1 MNVMLGQVVCSKA
14 GRDEGR
20 FFIIISIVDD
30 KYVLV
35 SDGDLRRFE
44 NPKKKK
50 IKHLDITSIILD
62 ALSKKLKDSIK
73 VTNAEIRKA
82 LAEVKETLGSKE

>member
-20 FFIIISIVDD
+20 FFIIIGIVDD

-50 IKHLDITSIILD
+50 IKHLDITSILLE
-62 ALSKKLKDSIK
+62 ALSQKLKDSIK

-82 LAEVKETLGSKE
+82 LAEVKVTLGSKE

>member
-20 FFIIISIVDD
+20 VFIIIGIVDD

-44 NPKKKK
+44 NPKKKR
-50 IKHLDITSIILD
+50 IKHLDITSIILE
-62 ALSKKLKDSIK
+62 ALSKKLMDSIK

-82 LAEVKETLGSKE
+82 LAEVKETRGSKE

>member
-20 FFIIISIVDD
+20 FFIIIGIVDD

-50 IKHLDITSIILD
+50 IKHLDITSILLE
-62 ALSKKLKDSIK
+62 ALSQKLKDSIK

>member
-20 FFIIISIVDD
+20 IFIISGIVDD
-30 KYVLV
+30 KYVFV

-50 IKHLDITSIILD
+50 IKHLDITSIIIESLT
-62 ALSKKLKDSIK
+62 KKLNDSIK

-82 LAEVKETLGSKE
+82 LAEVKEKSESGE

>member
-20 FFIIISIVDD
+20 FFIIIGIVDD

-50 IKHLDITSIILD
+50 IKHLDITSIILE

-82 LAEVKETLGSKE
+82 LAEVKEALGSKE